1 MITQISH
8 LKNQIILFFLLTSIS
23 VFAQTSDE
31 AKLREIESYIR
42 QAQKDWNVPGC
53 AVAIVKNDSVWLEK
67 GYGVREMGKE
77 TPVDEHTLF
86 AIASLSKAFTSA
98 SLAMLVDEGKLKWDD
113 AVIKHLPDFQMY
125 DPWVTREMQ
134 VRDLLSHRSGLATF
148 GGDLIWYWTKYDR
161 KEVLRRVCYLKP
173 ISSFRTTYGYQNIMF
188 VAAGEILPSVT
199 GKSWEAFV
207 RERIF
212 QPLGMTRTNTSLAEL
227 MATDNIAVPHNE
239 YQNKLRIVKH
249 FPNEELGPAGAI
261 NSSAHDMA
269 QWMRLQL
276 GRGTINGKELFSKQA
291 ARTMW
296 TVHTPLG
303 VSEISEKNFPSIHF
317 QGYGLGWGTSDYEG
331 RKLLSHS
338 GAIDGM
344 ISRIIL
350 CPEESLG
357 VVVLTNSETSL
368 SSIIARK
375 VIDVFFGVSKIDWNA
390 RNLEDK
396 RVNDSLK
403 IEEEK
408 KLDSS
413 RVKGTKPSLALEK
426 YAGTYSGELY
436 GDVTVSVENK
446 KLVVTFNPTENLV
459 ADLEHWHFDTFRA
472 TVRPM
477 NYPFGKGFAQFLL
490 DAKGNV
496 TELKID
502 IPNFDFD
509 FKELELKKVEK
520 KN

>member
-8 LKNQIILFFLLTSIS
+8 LKTHIILVLLLAS
-23 VFAQTSDE
+23 VTLFAQSSDE
-31 AKLREIESYIR
+31 AKLREIESYISK
-42 QAQKDWNVPGC
+42 AQKDWNVPGC

-67 GYGVREMGKE
+67 GYGVREFGKE

-113 AVIKHLPDFQMY
+113 AVIKHLPDFQLY
-125 DPWVTREMQ
+125 DSWVTREMQ

-148 GGDLIWYWTKYDR
+148 GGDLVWYWTNYDT
-161 KEVLRRVCYLKP
+161 KEVLRRVRYLKP
-173 ISSFRTTYGYQNIMF
+173 TSSFRTTYGYQNIMF
-188 VAAGEILPSVT
+188 LAAGEIISSIS
-199 GKSWEAFV
+199 GKRWDVFFQ
-207 RERIF
+207 ERIF
-212 QPLGMTRTNTSLAEL
+212 QPLGMTRSNTTLAAL
-227 MATDNIAVPHNE
+227 RAIDNIAMPHNE
-239 YQNKLRIVKH
+239 YQNNLRIAKH
-249 FPNEELGPAGAI
+249 FPNEELGSAGAI

-276 GRGTINGKELFSKQA
+276 GRGTFNGKELFSKQA
-291 ARTMW
+291 SRTMW
-296 TVHTPLG
+296 TVHTPVG
-303 VSEISEKNFPSIHF
+303 VSEQSEKDYPSIHF

-350 CPEESLG
+350 VPEDSLG

-368 SSIIARK
+368 SSIVARK
-375 VIDVFFGVSKIDWNA
+375 VVDVFLGVSKIDWNA
-390 RNLEDK
+390 RNLEGK
-396 RVNDSLK
+396 RVGDSLK

-426 YAGTYSGELY
+426 YSGTYSSQLY

-472 TVRPM
+472 TIRPM

-509 FKELELKKVEK
+509 FKELELKRK
-520 KN
+520 